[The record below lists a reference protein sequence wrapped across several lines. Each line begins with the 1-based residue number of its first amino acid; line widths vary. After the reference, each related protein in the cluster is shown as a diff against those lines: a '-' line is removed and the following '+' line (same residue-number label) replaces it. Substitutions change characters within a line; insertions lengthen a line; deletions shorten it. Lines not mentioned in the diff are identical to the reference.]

1 MSEMIKFDMP
11 KNQSSIIKVL
21 GVGGGGSNAVNH
33 MYRQGIKGVDF
44 IICNTDAQAMES
56 SPVPLKIQLG
66 DRGLG
71 AGSIPAVGK
80 EAASQKMEEI
90 KEILE
95 KNTQMLFITAGMGGG
110 TGTGAAPVIASI
122 ARDLNILTVGIV
134 TLPFAFEGKRRKQ
147 QAEDG
152 IKELRQYVDTLLI
165 ICNDKIRELYGD
177 LKLSSAFHKADDV
190 LTTAAR
196 GIAEIITVTGYINV
210 DFEDVKTVMKDS
222 GKAIMG
228 CAQAEGENRAIEAVK
243 SALASPLLNDNEIE
257 GASNVLLYI
266 TSGEEEISMDEVTE
280 ITDYIQREAKSQAE
294 IIWGNGYDESLG
306 KNINITL
313 IATGFDIEKRKQA
326 AKENKILHHLND
338 EVVPD
343 NPSLKVPPPNDHTL
357 EQDRIELITKKP
369 FEPVLKDEPV
379 EAGIDRRFS
388 EYNSGKDPVV
398 DKLKLDR
405 DKEDSDQ
412 DAKSSG
418 GSYDMTSETR
428 QENISVEKHEPA
440 DPDLQDNEDIDG
452 EAEREDRTFVFEIN
466 QEAED
471 EDVMDAMTDEQNEED
486 ETEGSIEEKRPEVK
500 EPVMEERKPFEVY
513 VKTSPAEAKE
523 KSITRPDRA
532 SLDLRSQERI
542 ERLRNLSMK
551 LKNEAHIEEL
561 ENEPAYMRKNLD
573 IDTSTPSKDS
583 QVSRYSL
590 YDEDGSRIELR
601 SGNSYLHDNVD

>member
-1 MSEMIKFDMP
+1 MDEMIKFDMP

-33 MYRQGIKGVDF
+33 MFRQGIKGVDF
-44 IICNTDAQAMES
+44 IICNTDAQAMDS
-56 SPVPLKIQLG
+56 SPVPTKIQLG
-66 DRGLG
+66 DKGLG

-80 EAASQKMEEI
+80 EAAQQKMDEI
-90 KEILE
+90 REILE

-134 TLPFAFEGKRRKQ
+134 TIPFAFEGKRRRQ

-152 IKELRQYVDTLLI
+152 IKELKQYVDTLLI
-165 ICNDKIRELYGD
+165 ISNDKIRELYGD

-210 DFEDVKTVMKDS
+210 DFEDVKTVMKNS

-243 SALASPLLNDNEIE
+243 AALASPLLNDNEIE

-294 IIWGNGYDESLG
+294 IIWGNGYDDSIG

-313 IATGFDIEKRKQA
+313 IATGFDIEKRKQNIQD
-326 AKENKILHHLND
+326 NKTRYTLDD
-338 EVVPD
+338 EHPFSKPQVKLDTEQDD
-343 NPSLKVPPPNDHTL
+343 NKL
-357 EQDRIELITKKP
+357 ELDRIELISRKKEENVP
-369 FEPVLKDEPV
+369 ENEPV
-379 EAGIDRRFS
+379 EVSPNEDSGKYHSSSISFIDRLSFPDS
-388 EYNSGKDPVV
+388 ETSGKTDSEDEREKDPDADLSGKDG
-398 DKLKLDR
+398 K
-405 DKEDSDQ
+405 
-412 DAKSSG
+412 
-418 GSYDMTSETR
+418 
-428 QENISVEKHEPA
+428 
-440 DPDLQDNEDIDG
+440 
-452 EAEREDRTFVFEIN
+452 DRTFVFELH
-466 QEAED
+466 QDPVED
-471 EDVMDAMTDEQNEED
+471 EAD
-486 ETEGSIEEKRPEVK
+486 ETVDEPAEEEITMVA
-500 EPVMEERKPFEVY
+500 EPINGKDHPQVEQPVADDRKPFELY
-513 VKTSPAEAKE
+513 IKTNPAENQE
-523 KSITRPDRA
+523 KTIARPDRA

-551 LKNEAHIEEL
+551 LKSDAHVEEL

-573 IDTSTPSKDS
+573 IDHTSPSGES